1 MKNYSKTFL
10 ILLRYQDKIFEMVA
24 KKKSCRDIAKQISK
38 QSIHT
43 NLKSKIGYVSVCNF
57 IKKQKEKYYERNIND
72 ENL

>member
-10 ILLRYQDKIFEMVA
+10 LLLRYQDKIFEMVA
-24 KKKSCRDIAKQISK
+24 EKKSCRDIAKQLSK

-43 NLKSKIGYVSVCNF
+43 NLKSKISYVSVCNF
-57 IKKQKEKYYERNIND
+57 IKKQKEKYYERNINN

>member
-10 ILLRYQDKIFEMVA
+10 ILLRYQDKIFKMVA
-24 KKKSCRDIAKQISK
+24 EKKSCRDIAKQISK

-57 IKKQKEKYYERNIND
+57 IKKQKEKYYGHNINGRNI
-72 ENL
+72 